1 MPKTT
6 TATADRTEL
15 GQALFTAA
23 RTTLSSGQQTYNK
36 RAYMIGALMALA
48 KLNADDSLELIRI
61 MDQF

>member
-6 TATADRTEL
+6 DRTEL

-23 RTTLSSGQQTYNK
+23 RTTLESGQDTFNK

-48 KLNADDSLELIRI
+48 ELNADDMSELLRI
-61 MDQF
+61 MDKF